1 MVSRKNVLKYYQ
13 VYDLPISYYSENPNV
28 LFLTDNDG
36 NDHKLVGI
44 SDLQFEEL
52 LEKRKRLTHYEVKHY
67 ASQILLGLFF
77 LHENNIIHGNI
88 STSTSIKEINKEL
101 EKNGRKAYFVGYSAE
116 TFAGFGGAGYNSRRA
131 FQCG

>member
-52 LEKRKRLTHYEVKHY
+52 LEKSVKENRN
-67 ASQILLGLFF
+67 LL
-77 LHENNIIHGNI
+77 
-88 STSTSIKEINKEL
+88 L
-101 EKNGRKAYFVGYSAE
+101 EMAMMKNER
-116 TFAGFGGAGYNSRRA
+116 ND
-131 FQCG
+131 